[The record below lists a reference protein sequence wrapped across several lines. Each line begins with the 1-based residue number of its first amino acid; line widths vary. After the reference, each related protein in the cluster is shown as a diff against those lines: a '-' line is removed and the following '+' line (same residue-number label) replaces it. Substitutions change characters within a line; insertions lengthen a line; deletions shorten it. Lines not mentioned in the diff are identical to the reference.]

1 MSCVE
6 LLMKRTNRSKEM
18 IGVQRDPSLGHVSLN
33 PHLHG
38 RIIKPPAYLLTLLS
52 SFACDRNPAG
62 TKTNWLPT

>member
-1 MSCVE
+1 
-6 LLMKRTNRSKEM
+6 M

-33 PHLHG
+33 PRLRG

-62 TKTNWLPT
+62 TKKKRTGYPPKVGKYGLYSARH